1 MTDNQILKIAF
12 FAQDRGQ
19 IYKIHN
25 KLNPDQKKKYSKSP
39 LWDLRF
45 SISKKLSLIKV
56 AVDETNLEMDKINK
70 ILKRKKEEVDVCLKR
85 NKYIFFSEIHRIY
98 RILAYVETT
107 LIEMVS
113 VTQLL
118 IKFISYFYIH
128 IFGERKGAKDVVKD
142 LKNEGI
148 DMKWNDEL
156 YFIRRGLVH
165 HYSGWISFKKKN
177 DIFELVFSL
186 PKSVKSIRGYKKY
199 HYDRLDTEK
208 LNEIFGHFSQ
218 FIKDVNKYLIDKIK
232 ESS

>member
-1 MTDNQILKIAF
+1 MKNNQILEIAF

-56 AVDETNLEMDKINK
+56 VVDETNLEMDKINK
-70 ILKRKKEEVDVCLKR
+70 ILKREKEVVDVCLKR
-85 NKYIFFSEIHRIY
+85 NKGMFFSEIHRIY
-98 RILAYVETT
+98 RILAYVETN
-107 LIEMVS
+107 LIEMIS

-128 IFGERKGAKDVVKD
+128 IFGERKSETDIVKD
-142 LKNEGI
+142 LKNKGI
-148 DMKWNDEL
+148 DMNWKDEL
-156 YFIRRGLVH
+156 YFLRRGLVH

-177 DIFELVFSL
+177 DIFQLVFSL
-186 PKSVKSIRGYKKY
+186 PKSVKKMKNYKKY
-199 HYDRLDTEK
+199 QYDRLDTEK
-208 LNEIFGHFSQ
+208 LNEIIGHFSK
-218 FIKDVNKYLIDKIK
+218 FMKDVNKYLIDKIEK
-232 ESS
+232 SS